1 MKKTKTILICL
12 FLGFCSS
19 ALAQNIQVTGKV
31 TDAADGQPLP
41 GATILVQGE
50 RTAFVTDNDGNYT
63 ITCASDAT
71 LIFSYVGYVSVEVA
85 VNSRAVIH
93 VQMRSANVLDEVIV
107 TALGITRER
116 KSIGAAIQD
125 VKAEDITQSGRLNVT
140 SALAGRVAGMQVT
153 QAGGAIGAS
162 ARIVVRGNS
171 SLSSNDPLIV
181 VDGVPIAND
190 NYMANDVNYGSGLY
204 DINPEDI
211 ENISVLKG
219 GSAALYGMRAGN
231 GVVLITTK
239 SGRSAKEGVSITY
252 NGSFTAD
259 RVFNLPPLQ
268 NLYGQGYEG
277 AEYEYKNSGYNG
289 SYSDWVYNELG
300 YNDLGN
306 YFGADESWGPRLDIG
321 LNIPQ
326 WDSPYANG
334 VHQATPWISHPDN
347 IKSFFQTGYSQSHNI
362 SVVTKGERATTRASL
377 GFRDQKGTLP
387 NTDQNR
393 ISAQMNTNVNVN
405 KYISF
410 DLSMNFTRTKS
421 DNLPQG
427 SYNAANPLQSILQWF
442 GRQVNM
448 ESLKNLYDKGNDP
461 YTGKPY
467 SWCPDYHQNPYYSM
481 YNNTNSFERNRFF
494 GKTSLWIK
502 PTSWLQFEG
511 RLGYD
516 YYDTY
521 TKQVVLFHTDYPEG
535 GFWSYNRKNAE
546 VNADFL
552 AYFNKTFG
560 DNLLNINAV
569 LGANYR
575 DVNYMSSSLTAEAL
589 IVPGLFT
596 ISNVSGSPG
605 TAMGGSRVRSN
616 SVYAN
621 LSLGILGMLYIDA
634 SARNDW
640 DSTIADPFFYPS
652 VSASWLV
659 TETFPVLKGTVLE
672 FLKLR
677 GGWAQIGAA
686 TSAYQTDRYYT
697 SVGYSIHGAGQFYNP
712 TTYPPPGLRPE
723 SVETAEIGLE
733 ARFFNNRL
741 GLDVALYN
749 KNTTDQI
756 LSAEVSRATGYSSMK
771 INAGEINNKGIE
783 IQLTATPVQTKDFNW
798 DITVNWAKDQSKILA
813 LYKDEATQQDIRL
826 YTIGSS
832 WSVYT
837 QARID
842 EPWGTIYGTGS
853 VTDEDGNI
861 IVGANGRAKRES
873 RVLGNVNPDWIAGLN
888 MDFSWKNLSCGFMID
903 FRKGGDVFSVSQ
915 MFGSYTGIY
924 EYTAANGVRE
934 NGVVFGKDIL
944 TDRTF
949 LKEDGSVNDIV
960 VAPTSAF
967 SDFYSNRSYSVF
979 DGSYVKLKDFHIT
992 YTIPAT
998 KFSRNSLVKAFNVSL
1013 VGNNVAILWL
1023 HESNIARVDPESST
1037 NSGNSGVGLESNSY
1051 MPTRSIGLKV
1061 GITF

>member
-1 MKKTKTILICL
+1 MKKTRSILTCL
-12 FLGFCSS
+12 FLSICSL
-19 ALAQNIQVTGKV
+19 AMAQNIQITGTV

-50 RTAFVTDNDGNYT
+50 RTAFVTDNDGNYS

-71 LIFSYVGYVSVEVA
+71 LVFSYVGYVNVEVA
-85 VNSRAVIH
+85 VNNRSVINVEMRA
-93 VQMRSANVLDEVIV
+93 ANVLDEVIV

-116 KSIGAAIQD
+116 KSIGSAIQD
-125 VKAEDITQSGRLNVT
+125 VKAEELTKAGHMNIS
-140 SALAGRVAGMQVT
+140 SALSGRVAGMQVT
-153 QAGGAIGAS
+153 QSGGAIGAS
-162 ARIVVRGNS
+162 SRIVVRGNS
-171 SLSSNDPLIV
+171 SLGGNEPLIV
-181 VDGVPIAND
+181 IDGVPISND
-190 NYMANDVNYGSGLY
+190 NYMANAVNYGSGLY

-219 GSAALYGMRAGN
+219 GSAALYGMRAGK

-239 SGRSAKEGVSITY
+239 SGKSAKEGVSINY
-252 NGSFTAD
+252 NGSFAVD
-259 RVFNLPPLQ
+259 RVFNMPPLQ

-277 AEYEYKNSGYNG
+277 AEYEYDRSGYNG
-289 SYSDWVYNELG
+289 SYADWVYDQLG
-300 YNDLGN
+300 YSDLAN
-306 YFGADESWGPRLDIG
+306 YMGADESWGPRLDIG

-334 VHQATPWISHPDN
+334 VHQATPWVSHPDN
-347 IKSFFQTGYSQSHNI
+347 VKSFLETGYSQSHNI

-377 GFRDQKGTLP
+377 GLRDQKGTLP
-387 NTDQNR
+387 NTDQKR
-393 ISAQMNTNVNVN
+393 ISAQMNTNVDIN

-410 DLSMNFTRTKS
+410 DLSMNYTRTQS

-427 SYNAANPLQSILQWF
+427 DYNAGNPMQSILQWF

-448 ESLKNLYDKGNDP
+448 ESLKNMYDKGNDP

-481 YNNTNSFERNRFF
+481 YYNTNSFERNRFF

-502 PTSWLQFEG
+502 PTSWLKFEG

-521 TKQVVLFHTDYPEG
+521 TKQVVLYHTDSPDG

-546 VNADFL
+546 INADFL
-552 AYFNKTFG
+552 AYFDKTFG
-560 DNLLNINAV
+560 DNLLSVNAI

-575 DVNYMSSSLTAEAL
+575 DANYMSSSLTADAL

-605 TAMGGSRVRSN
+605 TGMGGSHIRSN

-621 LSLGILGMLYIDA
+621 LSLGFMGMLYIDA

-640 DSTIADPFFYPS
+640 SSTIADPFFYPS
-652 VSASWLV
+652 VSASWLL
-659 TETFPVLKGTVLE
+659 TETFPAMKGSVLE

-677 GGWAQIGAA
+677 GGWAQVGAA
-686 TSAYQTDRYYT
+686 TSAYQTSRYYS
-697 SVGYSIHGAGQFYNP
+697 SVGYNINGSGQFSNP
-712 TTYPPPGLRPE
+712 TTYPPAGLRPE
-723 SVETAEIGLE
+723 SVETSEIGLE
-733 ARFFNNRL
+733 ARFFGNRL
-741 GLDVALYN
+741 GIDMALYN
-749 KNTTDQI
+749 KTTTDQI
-756 LSAEVSRATGYSSMK
+756 LSAEVSRSTGYSSMK
-771 INAGEINNKGIE
+771 VNAGEINNKGIE
-783 IQLTATPVQTKDFNW
+783 IQLTATPVRTSNFNW
-798 DITVNWAKDQSKILA
+798 DITLNWSKDRSKIIS
-813 LYKDEATQQDIRL
+813 LYTDEATGQNITT
-826 YTIGSS
+826 YNIGSS

-837 QARID
+837 QARVG
-842 EPWGTIYGTGS
+842 EPWGAIYGTGS
-853 VTDEDGNI
+853 VTDDNGNI

-888 MDFSWKNLSCGFMID
+888 MDFSWKNFSFGFLLD

-915 MFGSYTGIY
+915 MFGTYTGIY

-949 LKEDGSVNDIV
+949 VKEDGTVNDIV

-967 SDFYSNRSYSVF
+967 ADFYSNRSFCVF
-979 DGSYVKLKDFHIT
+979 DGSYLKLKDLYIT
-992 YTIPAT
+992 YTIPASRFT
-998 KFSRNSLVKAFNVSL
+998 KSSLVKAFNVSL
-1013 VGNNVAILWL
+1013 VGSNVAILWL
-1023 HESNIARVDPESST
+1023 HESNIARIDPESSV
-1037 NSGNSGVGLESNSY
+1037 NSDNGGVGLEANSY
-1051 MPTRSIGLKV
+1051 MPTRSIGLKL